1 LYSKFVLFAALTAL
15 IAACGGCWEKIEYT
29 GPRTTSSSSP
39 VRQSLPPSDAS
50 NAPDGSPTADVPF
63 AADPVFDSAEPPT
76 LPPTAPAEAPSQT
89 VDDRYATPPAADPL
103 PSDPPPGIVSP
114 AEAPASTTSMT
125 PAATDPPRHADATTA
140 SATVENAPSAPVLNS
155 RRAAWLLGNRLSL
168 AALANDR
175 GVATANVP
183 VWLEDA
189 RTVAKFLGTRFADLP
204 EPAAPGDGASASR
217 QVVNYLLVHGQQIGR
232 ELAKQHSAEESA
244 LFEIALKSNILLLLY
259 TPGTSAGNS
268 IAVAISQAAPQAN
281 LPAELWQPLVDALN
295 EQATQA
301 DVRAAVGKMHLDV
314 DQYLSQPVEP
324 KGR

>member
-1 LYSKFVLFAALTAL
+1 
-15 IAACGGCWEKIEYT
+15 
-29 GPRTTSSSSP
+29 
-39 VRQSLPPSDAS
+39 
-50 NAPDGSPTADVPF
+50 
-63 AADPVFDSAEPPT
+63 
-76 LPPTAPAEAPSQT
+76 
-89 VDDRYATPPAADPL
+89 
-103 PSDPPPGIVSP
+103 
-114 AEAPASTTSMT
+114 
-125 PAATDPPRHADATTA
+125 
-140 SATVENAPSAPVLNS
+140 
-155 RRAAWLLGNRLSL
+155 
-168 AALANDR
+168 LANDR

-189 RTVAKFLGTRFADLP
+189 RTVAKFLGTRFADLA
-204 EPAAPGDGASASR
+204 EPAAPSDGASASR
-217 QVVNYLLVHGQQIGR
+217 QVVNYLLVNGQQIGR